1 MEERDKQILRNA
13 RKLRVKVVGEEIND
27 DEEGLDLNLRLEGEE
42 EEEESQALTTIKVIS
57 KDKINEEEFKQLFDV
72 NVYLTDILENEF
84 LCYCFESE
92 DEIELTPALKE
103 KLLKFAIN
111 NKARIIINDEVIYDY
126 VEKKDIRQA
135 IANSVKLKKPKTYE
149 IIVWTD
155 KLPVEYKYKDII
167 VRVDENGVIS
177 YEGNL
182 ERITTA
188 GNDFFILDSDAPY
201 YVVEE
206 DDKFYLL
213 LGQDFKNKDEFS
225 AFVKQMIDKKWE
237 GAKLLRRKEI
247 HLKNTKIILCFYIY
261 NNRRFISIISQ
272 KSSVYRS
279 VV

>member
-261 NNRRFISIISQ
+261 NNRRFISILSPN
-272 KSSVYRS
+272 KSVYRS